1 MIEFK
6 SDEEKIEFL
15 KPIISKYRIFIAKY
29 IGVSVNKVIGM
40 LSRRLNIPEEDCHLS
55 KITSLDLCLRMIE
68 DVKKFKWELTG
79 ARRLPKKCSIRNYAI
94 TVKSRI

>member
-29 IGVSVNKVIGM
+29 IGVNVKKVIGI
-40 LSRRLNIPEEDCHLS
+40 LSRRLDVPEEDCHLS
-55 KITSLDLCLRMIE
+55 NLHSLDLCLRMID

-79 ARRLPKKCSIRNYAI
+79 VRRLPKCCNISEYVRS
-94 TVKSRI
+94 VKEKI